1 MVLRSGIKKE
11 EVLHFVDTELEHQP
25 KITNELIQISGH
37 NPYLQR
43 WCLSLAACLTYSHLS
58 S

>member
-11 EVLHFVDTELEHQP
+11 EALHFVDTELKQEP
-25 KITNELIQISGH
+25 RITNELIQISGH

-43 WCLSLAACLTYSHLS
+43 WCLSLAACLTYYHPS